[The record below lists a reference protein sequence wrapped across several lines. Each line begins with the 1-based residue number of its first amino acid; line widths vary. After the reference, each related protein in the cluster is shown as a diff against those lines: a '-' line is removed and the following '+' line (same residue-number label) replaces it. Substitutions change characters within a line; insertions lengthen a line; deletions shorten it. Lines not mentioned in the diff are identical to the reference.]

1 MQSGTVVHS
10 YSLYSVRN
18 VYDNLQLQLIVDG
31 GRLVTRYWTRR
42 RPTPARYPA
51 YWPFTGNKG
60 IL

>member
-1 MQSGTVVHS
+1 MTMF
-10 YSLYSVRN
+10 SLYSVRN
-18 VYDNLQLQLIVDG
+18 VYDNLQLQLVVDRG
-31 GRLVTRYWTRR
+31 QLVTRHWTRR

>member
-1 MQSGTVVHS
+1 MTMF
-10 YSLYSVRN
+10 SLYSVRN
-18 VYDNLQLQLIVDG
+18 VYDNLQLQLVVDG
-31 GRLVTRYWTRR
+31 GRLARRHWTRRR